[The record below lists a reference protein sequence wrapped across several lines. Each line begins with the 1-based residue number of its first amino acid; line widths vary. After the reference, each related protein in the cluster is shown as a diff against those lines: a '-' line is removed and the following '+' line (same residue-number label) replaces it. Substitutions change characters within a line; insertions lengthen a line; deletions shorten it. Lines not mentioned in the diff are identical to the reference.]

1 MRAWNR
7 KKKPKHTTKMK
18 WKSFTEEYWLTGEY
32 ITDNYSLSRCTKR
45 LSLHQIWYNDE
56 IYTRDRYA
64 VFNCNDMKMWKGY

>member
-56 IYTRDRYA
+56 IYTRGRYA
-64 VFNCNDMKMWKGY
+64 VFNCNDMKMWSGY